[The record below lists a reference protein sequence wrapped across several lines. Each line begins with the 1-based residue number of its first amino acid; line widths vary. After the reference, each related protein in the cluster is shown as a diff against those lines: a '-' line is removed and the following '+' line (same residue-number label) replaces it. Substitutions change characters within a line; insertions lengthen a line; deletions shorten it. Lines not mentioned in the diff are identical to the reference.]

1 MPDDSWFLV
10 VATDGVSTDG
20 SWSRDGAGNEL
31 DYAGA
36 SAVCPAITQHLANHA
51 CP

>member
-10 VATDGVSTDG
+10 VATDGASTDG
-20 SWSRDGAGNEL
+20 SYSRNRAGGEL
-31 DYAGA
+31 GYVGA
-36 SAVCPAITQHLANHA
+36 SAACPAITQHLANNT